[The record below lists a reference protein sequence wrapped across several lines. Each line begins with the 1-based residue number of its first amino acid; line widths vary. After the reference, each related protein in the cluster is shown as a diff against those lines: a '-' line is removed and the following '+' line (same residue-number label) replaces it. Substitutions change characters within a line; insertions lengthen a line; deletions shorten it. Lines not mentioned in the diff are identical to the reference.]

1 LKYIKGI
8 GIVVIAAILLTV
20 GLPAFADT
28 TPKVLMIEVQGNSQV
43 SSDKVLGEVTNTII
57 GGTLN
62 ATALQMDMQR
72 IMATG
77 YFANV
82 QVNTEKFF
90 DGVKVIFVV
99 VENPVLKEIKIS
111 GLTNI
116 KPEDILKHF
125 RQKPGEVFNV
135 TFFRED
141 LSKALKAAQTEKGL
155 FIEPRSNNLNISSD
169 GIVQVELVELKV
181 GKIKITGLEK
191 TKDFVVRRELT
202 LKEGEVFDESK
213 LKNDYMRLMQLRLFD
228 NIEVKFEKSAIPEAL
243 DVVFEFVEA
252 QTGSFN
258 FGISYTQST
267 KEIGGLLTYS
277 ESNLMG
283 LGQTLSLDLNLGED
297 EDEIRFTFQEPWLD
311 EHHTSFTLS
320 MWNSDAETTST
331 LSKWSSNSAS
341 FGLDDLY
348 DMDLN
353 RTGLSLSFGRPWKN
367 MTAKIK
373 FNFERN
379 EIEKYWKHDEDEPE
393 KGLPMTDLD
402 LRSTDFWNNSVELQL
417 VKNRLVY
424 KNRFSVKSGYQLS
437 GSYSVA
443 GGYIGGEFDYQT
455 AMLEGKWF
463 HSLSDNLVLATRLQ
477 GAYLTGDF
485 PDYDALYLG
494 GTNRLRG
501 YRDRRYSD
509 DSTME
514 LIGTRYVLSNT
525 ELRYQLPFHKDMEL
539 VVFYDVGQVKNLSND
554 NVTKSDYGF
563 GIRYNVPYLGMIR
576 IDQAWNSDG
585 DSRVVFGMQES
596 F

>member
-1 LKYIKGI
+1 MKYTKGI
-8 GIVVIAAILLTV
+8 GILVLAVLLMTV
-20 GLPAFADT
+20 GLPVFAET
-28 TPKVLMIEVQGNSQV
+28 APKVLMIEVQGNSQV
-43 SSDKVLGEVTNTII
+43 PSEKVLGEISNTMI
-57 GGTLN
+57 GETLN
-62 ATALQMDMQR
+62 ASALQLDMQK

-111 GLTNI
+111 GLT
-116 KPEDILKHF
+116 KMKSEDILKHF

-135 TFFRED
+135 VFFRED
-141 LSKALKAAQTEKGL
+141 LSKALKAAQTEQGL
-155 FIEPRSNNLNISSD
+155 FIEPRSNNLSSD
-169 GIVQVELVELKV
+169 GVVQLELVELKV
-181 GKIKITGLEK
+181 GKIKFTGLEK

-202 LKEGEVFDESK
+202 LKEGEIFDNNQ
-213 LKNDYMRLMQLRLFD
+213 LKNDYIRLMQLRLFD
-228 NIEVKFEKSAIPEAL
+228 NIEVKFEPSETADAL
-243 DVVFEFVEA
+243 DVVFEFAEA
-252 QTGSFN
+252 ATGSFN

-267 KEIGGLLTYS
+267 KEIGGLLTFS

-283 LGQTLSLDLNLGED
+283 LGQTLSLDVNISED

-311 EHHTSFTLS
+311 DHHTSFALS

-331 LSKWSSNSAS
+331 LSRWSSDSANY
-341 FGLDDLY
+341 GLDDLY
-348 DMDLN
+348 DLDLN
-353 RTGLSLSFGRPWKN
+353 RTGLSLSFGRPWKD
-367 MTAKIK
+367 MTARIK

-379 EIEKYWKHDEDEPE
+379 EILDYWAHDDETE
-393 KGLPMTDLD
+393 TSLPLSAFDLH
-402 LRSTDFWNNSVELQL
+402 SNEFWNNSVEVHL

-424 KNRFSVKSGYQLS
+424 KNRYSVKSGYQLM

-443 GGYIGGEFDYQT
+443 GEYIGGDFDYQT

-463 HSLSDNLVLATRLQ
+463 HSFSDYLVLATRLQ
-477 GAYLTGDF
+477 GAYLTGTY

-494 GTNRLRG
+494 GSNRLRG

-509 DSTME
+509 NSTME

-525 ELRYQLPFHKDMEL
+525 ELRYQLPFHKDMEIVL
-539 VVFYDVGQVKNLSND
+539 FYDIGQVKNLNNE

>member
-1 LKYIKGI
+1 MKYIKGI

>member
-1 LKYIKGI
+1 MKYIKGI

-331 LSKWSSNSAS
+331 LSKWLSNSAS
-341 FGLDDLY
+341 FGLY

-393 KGLPMTDLD
+393 NGLPMTDLD

>member
-1 LKYIKGI
+1 MKYIKGI

-331 LSKWSSNSAS
+331 LSKWSSNSV
-341 FGLDDLY
+341 DDLY

>member
-331 LSKWSSNSAS
+331 LSKWSSNSV
-341 FGLDDLY
+341 DDLY

>member
-1 LKYIKGI
+1 MKYIKGI

-341 FGLDDLY
+341 FGLY

-393 KGLPMTDLD
+393 NGLPMTDLD

>member
-331 LSKWSSNSAS
+331 LSKWLSNSAS
-341 FGLDDLY
+341 FGLY

-393 KGLPMTDLD
+393 NGLPMTDLD

>member
-331 LSKWSSNSAS
+331 LSKWSSNSV
-341 FGLDDLY
+341 DDLY

-379 EIEKYWKHDEDEPE
+379 EIEKYWNDEDEPE

>member
-1 LKYIKGI
+1 MKYIKGI

-331 LSKWSSNSAS
+331 LSKWSSNS
-341 FGLDDLY
+341 DDLY